1 MKLLICGCRDLDKK
15 TSEAAIRSFD
25 MSRATEI
32 VHGGARGV
40 DAAAHDLFDGVL
52 PVRVFPPDWKAFG
65 KAAGPIRN
73 REMAAYADVM
83 LAVWDGKS
91 RGTKNMIETFAG
103 TNKPWAIAWVRGGD
117 HEEHYDSLN
126 VPIRLSEVA
135 VVPLACK

>member
-15 TSEAAIRSFD
+15 TAEAAIRSFD

-40 DAAAHDLFDGVL
+40 DAVAHDLFEGVL

-91 RGTKNMIETFAG
+91 RGTKNMIETFAKTG
-103 TNKPWAIAWVRGGD
+103 KPFAIGWIRGAS
-117 HEEHYDSLN
+117 HEMDYAKLK
-126 VPIRLSEVA
+126 L
-135 VVPLACK
+135 

>member
-1 MKLLICGCRDLDKK
+1 LDKK
-15 TSEAAIRSFD
+15 TAEAAIRSFD

-40 DAAAHDLFDGVL
+40 DAVAHDLFEGVL

-91 RGTKNMIETFAG
+91 RGTKNMIETFAKTG
-103 TNKPWAIAWVRGGD
+103 KPFAIGWIRGAS
-117 HEEHYDSLN
+117 HEMDYAKLK
-126 VPIRLSEVA
+126 L
-135 VVPLACK
+135 